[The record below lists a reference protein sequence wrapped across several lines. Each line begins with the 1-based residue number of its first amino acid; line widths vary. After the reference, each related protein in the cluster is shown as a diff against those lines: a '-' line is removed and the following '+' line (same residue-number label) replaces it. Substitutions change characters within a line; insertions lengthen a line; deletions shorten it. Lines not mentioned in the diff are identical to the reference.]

1 MASDPISIDTRKKS
15 SPLFKRLF
23 WPLLAGF
30 GCGVG
35 GLYLVIL
42 THANLIGLGLLI
54 LCGICFRQI
63 FKAVSQTETDVL
75 SFLQSIEYQDFSR
88 RFQKSGNT
96 GQTFELANAFD
107 QVLSQF
113 QQLKLEHQQQ
123 THLLKSVI
131 QQIGSGI
138 LLIDHKGHITIRNTA
153 AVHQLNIAGL
163 KTRLQISEKY
173 PQLNDIFNDEDGTF
187 SVDLNNRQFQLIVHR
202 ITVGSQSY
210 QLIVLTNIH
219 DEIESNEI
227 ESWQKLI
234 SVLIHEISNSITPI
248 SSLSSTVDDMV
259 TLSIMPKIAEL
270 GINDD
275 DLNETINDVHQSVA
289 TISRR
294 SQGLIDFVDEYR
306 KLTRVNIAEKKP
318 VAVVGLIQQIQ
329 TLLSDELSQQQV
341 EITVNIEPANLKL
354 NIDQSL
360 IEQVLINIF
369 INALQATEN
378 QQTSAKI
385 TVNAYINDYAKAV
398 IDISDNGMGMT
409 EQGQSKIFTPFYTT
423 KPTGSGIG
431 LALARQIMH
440 KHRGA
445 IQVSSEIDKGSRFRL
460 IF

>member
-1 MASDPISIDTRKKS
+1 
-15 SPLFKRLF
+15 
-23 WPLLAGF
+23 
-30 GCGVG
+30 
-35 GLYLVIL
+35 
-42 THANLIGLGLLI
+42 
-54 LCGICFRQI
+54 
-63 FKAVSQTETDVL
+63 
-75 SFLQSIEYQDFSR
+75 
-88 RFQKSGNT
+88 
-96 GQTFELANAFD
+96 
-107 QVLSQF
+107 
-113 QQLKLEHQQQ
+113 
-123 THLLKSVI
+123 
-131 QQIGSGI
+131 
-138 LLIDHKGHITIRNTA
+138 
-153 AVHQLNIAGL
+153 
-163 KTRLQISEKY
+163 
-173 PQLNDIFNDEDGTF
+173 
-187 SVDLNNRQFQLIVHR
+187 
-202 ITVGSQSY
+202 
-210 QLIVLTNIH
+210 
-219 DEIESNEI
+219 
-227 ESWQKLI
+227 
-234 SVLIHEISNSITPI
+234 
-248 SSLSSTVDDMV
+248 
-259 TLSIMPKIAEL
+259 MPKIAEL